1 MITITT
7 PGLLFPALSLLMLA
21 FTNRFLALAA
31 LVRSLNSK
39 YEEKP
44 NQKTKVQII
53 QLSKRLK
60 LIRNMQALGIFSLLL
75 CTICIFFIFVQ
86 LELVA
91 VISFVAS
98 LVAMALALLISL
110 QEIIISVNAI
120 KVELSDIVLKNDE
133 NLK

>member
-31 LVRSLNSK
+31 LVRSLSSK

-44 NQKTKVQII
+44 NSKTMTQIF

-60 LIRNMQALGIFSLLL
+60 LIRNMQALGTFSLLL
-75 CTICIFFIFVQ
+75 CTICIFFIFFE
-86 LELVA
+86 LEMYA
-91 VISFVAS
+91 VYAFVAS
-98 LVAMALALLISL
+98 LITMALALIISL
-110 QEIIISVNAI
+110 QEIIISVNSI
-120 KVELSDIVLKNDE
+120 KVELSDIVLISDE
-133 NLK
+133 NQ

>member
-31 LVRSLNSK
+31 LVRSLSSK

-44 NQKTKVQII
+44 NSKTMTQIF

-60 LIRNMQALGIFSLLL
+60 LIRNMQALGTFSLLL
-75 CTICIFFIFVQ
+75 CTICIFFIFFE
-86 LELVA
+86 LEMYA
-91 VISFVAS
+91 VYAFVAS
-98 LVAMALALLISL
+98 LITMALALIISL
-110 QEIIISVNAI
+110 QEIIISVNSI
-120 KVELSDIVLKNDE
+120 KVELSDIVLITDE
-133 NLK
+133 NQ

>member
-31 LVRSLNSK
+31 LVRSLNTK

-44 NQKTKVQII
+44 NRKTMIQII

-75 CTICIFFIFVQ
+75 CTVCIFFIFVA
-86 LELVA
+86 LELAA
-91 VISFVAS
+91 VIAFVAS
-98 LVAMALALLISL
+98 LVTMALALIISL

-120 KVELSDIVLKNDE
+120 KVELSDIVFTNNE
-133 NLK
+133 NL